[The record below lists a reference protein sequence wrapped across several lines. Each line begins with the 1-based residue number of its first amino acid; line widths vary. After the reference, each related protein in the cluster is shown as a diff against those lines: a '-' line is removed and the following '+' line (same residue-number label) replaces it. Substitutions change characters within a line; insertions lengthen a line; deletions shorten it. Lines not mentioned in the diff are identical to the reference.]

1 MQASDFHR
9 AVAKATGESVSTI
22 RQLGFSLVEEPSDDL
37 DDEVCFGPNVIDWD
51 QADFLRAWESSGSEF
66 YEPKAA

>member
-1 MQASDFHR
+1 MQASDFYR
-9 AVAKATGESVSTI
+9 AVAQATGESVSTI
-22 RQLGFSLVEEPSDDL
+22 RQLGFSLVDAPSEEL

-51 QADFLRAWESSGSEF
+51 EVEFLRAWEPSGSES

>member
-1 MQASDFHR
+1 MQASEFYR
-9 AVAKATGESVSTI
+9 AVAEATGESVSTI
-22 RQLGFSLVEEPSDDL
+22 RQLGFSLVEEPSDDQ

-51 QADFLRAWESSGSEF
+51 EVEALRAWDFSGSES

>member
-1 MQASDFHR
+1 MQASDFYR
-9 AVAKATGESVSTI
+9 AVAEATGESVSTI
-22 RQLGFSLVEEPSDDL
+22 RELGFSLVEEPSDDR

-51 QADFLRAWESSGSEF
+51 EAEFLRAWESSGSEF